1 MFKLYCRTTQSN
13 ILEMI
18 KSEDREMK
26 IDPDLEVALPSIEEI
41 ASKFLKGLG
50 NLKGSLI
57 FMRLFSESLQS
68 TFG

>member
-1 MFKLYCRTTQSN
+1 
-13 ILEMI
+13 
-18 KSEDREMK
+18 MK
-26 IDPDLEVALPSIEEI
+26 IDPDLEVALPCIEEI
-41 ASKFLKGLG
+41 ASKFLKGLE